1 MYAGDVFYSM
11 HRIALGCVHRCSLMT
26 MLETSEHLSP
36 TLLSQSQY
44 QTAQVNPIQRV
55 SRVAV
60 EEELKSVV
68 LPIWLIGREAR
79 GQRDRCKGPRRVSS
93 VGHGEL
99 KRFWTVLSLGMM
111 MMIRS
116 RLLVL
121 RQCSRALLVEVLV
134 RR

>member
-1 MYAGDVFYSM
+1 
-11 HRIALGCVHRCSLMT
+11 MT
-26 MLETSEHLSP
+26 LLETSEQLSQSF
-36 TLLSQSQY
+36 LSQSQY
-44 QTAQVNPIQRV
+44 QTAQVKAIQRV

-68 LPIWLIGREAR
+68 LPVWLIGREAR

-93 VGHGEL
+93 VGHGQFE
-99 KRFWTVLSLGMM
+99 RFWTVLSLGIMM
-111 MMIRS
+111 MERS

-121 RQCSRALLVEVLV
+121 VQCSRAVLVEVLV